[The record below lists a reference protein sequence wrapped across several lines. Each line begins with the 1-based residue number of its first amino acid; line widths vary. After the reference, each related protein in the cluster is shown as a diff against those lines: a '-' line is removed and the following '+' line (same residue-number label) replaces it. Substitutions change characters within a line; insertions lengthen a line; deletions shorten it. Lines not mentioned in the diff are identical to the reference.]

1 MMINKQVNNKLLYNE
16 SVGDLA
22 CVAGTGFFRAKG
34 EITRTLVPPSRVLQK
49 LTKMNHNNTYL
60 TDSTTCKGKKMKPPQ
75 FLSET
80 SHSEKHLKYYMYISI
95 DTS

>member
-34 EITRTLVPPSRVLQK
+34 EITRTLVPPSRAL
-49 LTKMNHNNTYL
+49 
-60 TDSTTCKGKKMKPPQ
+60 
-75 FLSET
+75 
-80 SHSEKHLKYYMYISI
+80 
-95 DTS
+95 